1 MKLIK
6 ELNEFE
12 SQTIIE
18 SAEDGKKSYFI
29 EGIFM
34 QAEKQNK
41 NGRIYKKGIL
51 ESELNRYGKLIEEKR
66 ALGELGHPDSPAINL
81 HNVSHLIT
89 ALKFEGND
97 IVGRAKI
104 MDTPYGKIAKN
115 FIDEGVKLGVSS
127 RGMGSLK
134 SENGINVVQ
143 PDFHLATVDIVADPS
158 AHDAFVRGIME
169 DKEWMLVNGVW
180 TEEHQEIAKVQIKK
194 ASRREIEE
202 VSLRIFE
209 TFIKRL

>member
-12 SQTIIE
+12 SNYIIE
-18 SAEDGKKSYFI
+18 AAEDGKKNYFI

-34 QAEKQNK
+34 QANKQNK
-41 NGRIYKKGIL
+41 NGRIYKKDIL
-51 ESELNRYGKLIEEKR
+51 ESELNRYGKLIDEKR
-66 ALGELGHPDSPAINL
+66 ALGELGHPDTPSINL

-134 SENGINVVQ
+134 SINGINEVQ

-180 TEEHQEIAKVQIKK
+180 TEEHQEIAKIQIKQ

-209 TFIKRL
+209 TFINRL

>member
-12 SQTIIE
+12 SSYIIE
-18 SAEDGKKSYFI
+18 AAEDGKKNYFI

-34 QAEKQNK
+34 QANKQNK
-41 NGRIYKKGIL
+41 NGRIYKKDIL
-51 ESELNRYGKLIEEKR
+51 ESELNRYGKLIDEKR
-66 ALGELGHPDSPAINL
+66 ALGELGHPDTPSINL

-134 SENGINVVQ
+134 SINGINEVQ

-180 TEEHQEIAKVQIKK
+180 TEEHQEIAKIQIKQ

-209 TFIKRL
+209 TFINRL

>member
-12 SQTIIE
+12 SNYIIE
-18 SAEDGKKSYFI
+18 AAEDGKKNYFI

-34 QAEKQNK
+34 QANKQNK
-41 NGRIYKKGIL
+41 NGRIYKKDIL
-51 ESELNRYGKLIEEKR
+51 ESELNRYGKLIDEKR
-66 ALGELGHPDSPAINL
+66 ALGELGHPDTPSINL

-134 SENGINVVQ
+134 SINGINEVQ

-180 TEEHQEIAKVQIKK
+180 TEEHQEIAKLQIKQ

-209 TFIKRL
+209 TFINRL